1 LDTKQGGICFGG
13 AGAHAFEEAG
23 VEGGAEAVEAGGFD
37 GGFVPAGRFGEGDL
51 GGVVEGEAADVVVD
65 EVGGGF
71 AEEVTDGDVAAEFD
85 GAGGGAAVD
94 TLGAEFGLG
103 GTGAEDEV
111 NALSAEEDGE
121 FGDFDVEADDDG
133 DGEALEGEEVDG
145 GAGGEVF
152 FPGGEV
158 EFVLVEEIAGAEDGG
173 AVVAEVGGGVV
184 EGAGAEDDGLV
195 GASEGA
201 GEEGEFVFPE
211 EGGEGV
217 ERGVGLWEKGFE
229 CHPGELGKE
238 DEVGAGVPG
247 GGDFVDDG
255 LGASARG
262 GGARS
267 DVPGE
272 EFECQGVGHDLSQ
285 KVRVLGDSVG
295 SWISFQVKVA
305 WSSGCLV

>member
-1 LDTKQGGICFGG
+1 M
-13 AGAHAFEEAG
+13 
-23 VEGGAEAVEAGGFD
+23 
-37 GGFVPAGRFGEGDL
+37 
-51 GGVVEGEAADVVVD
+51 VEGEATDVVVD
-65 EVGGGF
+65 EIGGGF

-94 TLGAEFGLG
+94 TLGAEFGFG
-103 GTGAEDEV
+103 GAGAEDEV
-111 NALSAEEDGE
+111 DAVASEEDGE

-173 AVVAEVGGGVV
+173 AVEAEVGRGVV
-184 EGAGAEDDGLV
+184 EGAGAEDDGFV

-201 GEEGEFVFPE
+201 GEEREFVVPE
-211 EGGEGV
+211 EGGEV
-217 ERGVGLWEKGFE
+217 LKRGVGLWEEGVE
-229 CHPGELGKE
+229 CHPGELGEE

-255 LGASARG
+255 LGARARG
-262 GGARS
+262 GGAGG